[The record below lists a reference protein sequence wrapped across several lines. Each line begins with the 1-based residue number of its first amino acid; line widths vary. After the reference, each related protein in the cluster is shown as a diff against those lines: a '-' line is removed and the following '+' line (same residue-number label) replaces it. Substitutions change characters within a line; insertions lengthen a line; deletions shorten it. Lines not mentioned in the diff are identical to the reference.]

1 MKVKTNKL
9 LQLEY
14 KRFFTNKLWI
24 CIAIFLLVNSI
35 IWGYKYKEREE
46 DIIYNEMV
54 EEYRGKATAEKIQ
67 QIIDA
72 KDKTTSK
79 IEIMEEQ
86 ELDTKTQNIMKVLES
101 EVTNFPQ
108 LERISLGIPQK

>member
-1 MKVKTNKL
+1 MKIKTNNL

-35 IWGYKYKEREE
+35 IWGYKYKEHEE

-54 EEYRGKATAEKIQ
+54 EEYRGKATAKKIN
-67 QIIDA
+67 
-72 KDKTTSK
+72 KLLSV
-79 IEIMEEQ
+79 
-86 ELDTKTQNIMKVLES
+86 QNITIKSFIHIRKLRMTMPEEK
-101 EVTNFPQ
+101 
-108 LERISLGIPQK
+108 